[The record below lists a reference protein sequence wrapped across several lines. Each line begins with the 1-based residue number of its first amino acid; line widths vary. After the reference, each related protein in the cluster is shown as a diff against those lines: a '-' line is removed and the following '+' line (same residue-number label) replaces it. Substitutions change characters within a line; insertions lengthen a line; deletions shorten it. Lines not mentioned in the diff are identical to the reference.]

1 MTGPDG
7 AILARTILGDRL
19 LISPEEADDEQDQ
32 KRVFYFDLPLVRTR
46 NQQPLKIELSD
57 TST

>member
-32 KRVFYFDLPLVRTR
+32 KRVFYFDLPLARER
-46 NQQPLKIELSD
+46 A
-57 TST
+57 TSSH